1 MDLNVHNIC
10 VSFQRVPCDYIVCRL
25 FYVCLFI
32 ISQRRMSDGCFLFF
46 FCILSETDICIFIDT
61 DAPCDLGWLD
71 CGWFRIFALLYI
83 RGARVTSV

>member
-1 MDLNVHNIC
+1 MYIIYVYRFNVFSVIILSVVCFMC
-10 VSFQRVPCDYIVCRL
+10 VFL
-25 FYVCLFI
+25 LLAKGACL
-32 ISQRRMSDGCFLFF
+32 MVVF